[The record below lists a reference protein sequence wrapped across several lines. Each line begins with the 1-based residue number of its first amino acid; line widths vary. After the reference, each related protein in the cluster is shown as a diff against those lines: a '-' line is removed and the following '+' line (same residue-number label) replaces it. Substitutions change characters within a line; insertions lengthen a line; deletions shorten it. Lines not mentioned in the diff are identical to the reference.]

1 MEKNE
6 NEVLLFEN
14 IVEEKKHYRSYIPSD
29 FILASLPLRNVMS
42 PSFQRKMNNVELYI
56 TGSGNVPYGKYARL
70 LLSIL
75 TTHAV
80 LQGDDENDLVITY
93 DSLKSLTDEMLLPK
107 QRGKDIKEQLMLFSF
122 SSFQF
127 RERLSEKV
135 KRDRKT
141 NYLFEELKVEDDK
154 LDLQWNSHGN
164 IPFMTRLS
172 WVDINEASG
181 KKETIASMKFSIELS
196 KQFVKI
202 CKDHSVPIDYTVYS
216 SIPSALGKDLYCWL
230 IYRNN
235 CLGEGGHI
243 FVPRKSLLEQ
253 FYVKGQEEKE
263 DDKTHLERSAY
274 SRICDQLRIIKE
286 KYYPG
291 LKLEIDKD
299 GNGVTL
305 LKSPP
310 VIQEKD
316 KRYILITQDIIGI
329 Q

>member
-1 MEKNE
+1 MEKQKNE
-6 NEVLLFEN
+6 LLPLEN
-14 IVEEKKHYRSYIPSD
+14 MVGEQTHYRSYLPSD
-29 FILASLPLRNVMS
+29 FILASHPLRDVKT

-70 LLSIL
+70 LLSVL

-80 LQGDDENDLVITY
+80 LQGEEKKDLVIKY
-93 DSLKSLTDEMLLPK
+93 ESMKSLTDEMLLPK
-107 QRGKDIKEQLMLFSF
+107 QRGKDVKEQLMLFSF

-127 RERLSEKV
+127 RERISEKV
-135 KRDRKT
+135 RRDKQT
-141 NYLFEELKVEDDK
+141 AYLFEELKTEDETLEMK
-154 LDLQWNSHGN
+154 WNSHGN
-164 IPFMTRLS
+164 IPFMNRLT
-172 WVDINEASG
+172 WIDINETSG
-181 KKETIASMKFSIELS
+181 KKDTIASINFSIELS
-196 KQFVKI
+196 QKFVEL
-202 CKDHSVPIDYTVYS
+202 CKEHSVPIDYTVYS

-235 CLGEGGHI
+235 CLGENGEI

-253 FYVKGQEEKE
+253 FYVKSKEEKD
-263 DDKTHLERSAY
+263 DDKTHLERAAY
-274 SRICDQLRIIKE
+274 SRICDQLRIIKD

-291 LKLEIDKD
+291 LKINIDKN